1 MAPMLA
7 LHDDW
12 LSSED
17 ASVPSDRDGAH
28 ASEDGAPS
36 SLEPGLATGTLV
48 DEVYR
53 IVAPLG
59 SGSMGTVYLA
69 HDETLDRRVAIKVAR
84 AHLMDATFHARFLA
98 EARAMA
104 RVKHPNVLSVFAF
117 GEHERAPYFVMDFV
131 QGGTLQ
137 EWLDGCDGPPD
148 LDVAFRILDGMC
160 RGVSAIHAAH
170 TIHQDIKPDN
180 VLLDK
185 NLRPRIADLGLAV
198 EQRGGRGDREIVG
211 TPTYMAPEI
220 AFPRA
225 LDTSLRARADVYS
238 LACVAYQLLTGRP
251 PFDGSGN
258 MGMLLQH
265 AMKTV
270 VAPSKLRAGLSPAI
284 DKVILSGL
292 AKDPRARTAT
302 AEDFRRGLMAAR
314 RQMRQK
320 RSVLALVE
328 TETELE
334 APQSG
339 VTAPATASPR
349 STTKDR
355 RRAPSSLASAA
366 IATSASSPIATARAL
381 LNLALRFAPRARER
395 RVAEAPQNGGSSM
408 KLAKLSSALRSPS
421 SPLSGRAPRGRKT
434 WSSPSARGRPG
445 ACADPQSMSE
455 TVDGQGRSEPDAP
468 HERARHV
475 PGSPTGRASSSRRRA
490 ASTPTTGCSCPWW
503 GRGRPS
509 RIGRTVAAA
518 GGLATARRP
527 TRSSSWPTASAR
539 RSAHS

>member
-1 MAPMLA
+1 LARILLEHPPTQPKTMAPMLA
-7 LHDDW
+7 LHDW

-17 ASVPSDRDGAH
+17 GSAVSDEDGACS
-28 ASEDGAPS
+28 SEDGAPS
-36 SLEPGLATGTLV
+36 APEPGLATGTLV

-59 SGSMGTVYLA
+59 SGAMGTVYLA
-69 HDETLDRRVAIKVAR
+69 HDETLDRSVAIKVAR
-84 AHLMDATFHARFLA
+84 FQQKDATFRARFLA

-117 GEHERAPYFVMDFV
+117 GEHEGSPYFVMDFV
-131 QGGTLQ
+131 KGGTLQ
-137 EWLDGCDGPPD
+137 EWLDQCEGPPD
-148 LDVAFRILDGMC
+148 LDLVFRILDGMC

-180 VLLDK
+180 VLLDR

-198 EQRGGRGDREIVG
+198 EQRGGQATAREFVG
-211 TPTYMAPEI
+211 TPAYMAPEV

-225 LDTSLRARADVYS
+225 LDPPLRARADVYA

-270 VAPSKLRAGLSPAI
+270 VAPSTLRAGLSPAI
-284 DKVILSGL
+284 DQVILSGL

-328 TETELE
+328 PQAETETEPELE
-334 APQSG
+334 APKSG
-339 VTAPATASPR
+339 VVLRDDVRERESEGDQAPA
-349 STTKDR
+349 
-355 RRAPSSLASAA
+355 SAVV
-366 IATSASSPIATARAL
+366 
-381 LNLALRFAPRARER
+381 AREPSHR
-395 RVAEAPQNGGSSM
+395 DVCFLTQQDGTRVAEP
-408 KLAKLSSALRSPS
+408 
-421 SPLSGRAPRGRKT
+421 
-434 WSSPSARGRPG
+434 
-445 ACADPQSMSE
+445 CAA
-455 TVDGQGRSEPDAP
+455 V
-468 HERARHV
+468 
-475 PGSPTGRASSSRRRA
+475 
-490 ASTPTTGCSCPWW
+490 C
-503 GRGRPS
+503 
-509 RIGRTVAAA
+509 AA
-518 GGLATARRP
+518 GR
-527 TRSSSWPTASAR
+527 
-539 RSAHS
+539 